1 MILFVQKRNMI
12 HQSGKQDSSARAEL
26 KEGDKLLRITTSER
40 DQVRIVCS
48 VAYRS
53 TNCRLLQL
61 NCLITLLN
69 VSCFS

>member
-40 DQVRIVCS
+40 EIR
-48 VAYRS
+48 
-53 TNCRLLQL
+53 
-61 NCLITLLN
+61 
-69 VSCFS
+69 